1 MATKKGFDDADSEPI
16 FGEARAEW
24 EGGGD
29 EEPGAASTSLRPLL
43 FCARALDSSRFRV
56 VASDFH
62 SLAWDRVLTVAELE
76 DLRDDIGIGGAWAE
90 FVDYL
95 KSSLSSGDVKLILSG
110 HPNVDSSITNAK
122 LIAVKSKG
130 LPRISISLNRLASS
144 SAHDAIADFSL
155 ALYKAFK
162 KKDKDSLKEQERSS
176 RLTGLLS
183 SEREKNDILQKQLDS
198 LSFLSKRKVPKS
210 KIPEKAP
217 SPSDTITNPDQVL
230 VSEAQQPSAAAEV
243 LATASAEVPASKASN
258 PTKAGRRVAP
268 VSRRARVRG
277 VSLQDTAD
285 DDDK

>member
-1 MATKKGFDDADSEPI
+1 MATKEGFDDADSEPI
-16 FGEARAEW
+16 FGEARRS
-24 EGGGD
+24 GGRRGRRARRRLHL
-29 EEPGAASTSLRPLL
+29 PPALL

-56 VASDFH
+56 VVSDFH

-122 LIAVKSKG
+122 LIA
-130 LPRISISLNRLASS
+130 
-144 SAHDAIADFSL
+144 
-155 ALYKAFK
+155 

-198 LSFLSKRKVPKS
+198 LSFLSKRKMPKS

-230 VSEAQQPSAAAEV
+230 VSEVQQPSEV